1 MSLTTIPTVPP
12 APKGTPAWL
21 IRTVALILP
30 FVGVALVWVDPTGKL
45 STTAAQTT
53 VVLVF
58 LLAAV
63 VIFTVHVVL
72 GAVHEFGWSK
82 AALTKVE
89 SDEIVELK
97 AILPEFK
104 AAYSA
109 AKPTLDALPDFTG
122 ALAAVQTDVA
132 SVKAKVD
139 QAPLVDRQAVEG
151 IVKSLVI
158 PNVLTPATAPVTAPP
173 AAASTGNPLAEP
185 AAP

>member
-1 MSLTTIPTVPP
+1 LKAGILEAVNEVRDDARAAAAQFSSTIPPTVRSSVS
-12 APKGTPAWL
+12 GN
-21 IRTVALILP
+21 
-30 FVGVALVWVDPTGKL
+30 
-45 STTAAQTT
+45 
-53 VVLVF
+53 
-58 LLAAV
+58 
-63 VIFTVHVVL
+63 
-72 GAVHEFGWSK
+72 
-82 AALTKVE
+82 TKVE

-104 AAYSA
+104 GGLGGGVRR
-109 AKPTLDALPDFTG
+109 LDALPDFTG

-158 PNVLTPATAPVTAPP
+158 PNVLTPATAPV
-173 AAASTGNPLAEP
+173 AAPLAEP